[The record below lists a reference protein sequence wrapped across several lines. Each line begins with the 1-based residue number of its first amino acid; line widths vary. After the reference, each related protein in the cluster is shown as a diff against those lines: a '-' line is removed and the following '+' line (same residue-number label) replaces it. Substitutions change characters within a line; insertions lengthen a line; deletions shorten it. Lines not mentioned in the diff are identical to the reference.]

1 MAQPPAWLR
10 HQAVEASSW
19 AMVSITWKKVTG
31 SVSIPSDERGSSR
44 RNSCASCSLSSRTGG
59 RRRLSSISFEAAA
72 TAGRTASA
80 RMITLR
86 SPASSAEVG
95 VIASKAVLVERC
107 RYKSGGDGQFLVDLL
122 DRFAPGLD
130 SEEIIH
136 RPGHQKPAAEIDER
150 GRNLRQRDIGLEV
163 VAGAHDQSEADR
175 PDDLAD
181 AAEAIGRAHAGG
193 PEVRGPDLRRI
204 GPDDGK
210 TPIGEEEGHGQQQPE
225 CRHPEQ
231 HRVVIIARD
240 NGHDAGAEAKQAAR
254 VAPSHPLRKERE
266 GEPADEAEDGE
277 QDHHLG

>member
-10 HQAVEASSW
+10 HQAGEASSW

-44 RNSCASCSLSSRTGG
+44 RNSRASCSWSSRAGG
-59 RRRLSSISFEAAA
+59 SRRDASISFEAPA

-80 RMITLR
+80 RMITVR

-95 VIASKAVLVERC
+95 VIASKAVLIEAWSKD
-107 RYKSGGDGQFLVDLL
+107 KSGGDGQFLFDLL
-122 DRFAPGLD
+122 DRLAPGLD

-136 RPGHQKPAAEIDER
+136 RPGHQKPAAEIDE
-150 GRNLRQRDIGLEV
+150 GARNLRQRNVGLEI

-193 PEVRGPDLRRI
+193 PEV
-204 GPDDGK
+204 
-210 TPIGEEEGHGQQQPE
+210 
-225 CRHPEQ
+225 
-231 HRVVIIARD
+231 
-240 NGHDAGAEAKQAAR
+240 
-254 VAPSHPLRKERE
+254 
-266 GEPADEAEDGE
+266 
-277 QDHHLG
+277 